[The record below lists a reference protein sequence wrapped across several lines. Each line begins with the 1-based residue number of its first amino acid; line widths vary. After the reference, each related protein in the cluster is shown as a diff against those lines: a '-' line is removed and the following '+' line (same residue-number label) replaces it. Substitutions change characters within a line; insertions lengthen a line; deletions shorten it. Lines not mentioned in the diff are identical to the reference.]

1 MNREVDPTACE
12 ETACRTKVDLF
23 RHLRGASSSSSSSS
37 SSSPTGTTTPRSEL
51 IALYQSRK
59 DAVLQ
64 RPGQGECPPDREEL
78 GRATWA
84 LMHSVAAYYPD
95 QPNVEDK
102 RAARGLVSAIA
113 RLYPCSHC
121 REDFRTEVER
131 SPPKVESQEEFS
143 RWVCE
148 QHNAVND
155 KLGRQAFTCG
165 DPGAL
170 RERWRFGSERCR
182 ESWRG
187 EETAGESLG
196 QE

>member
-1 MNREVDPTACE
+1 MNQEVDPTACE

-23 RHLRGASSSSSSSS
+23 RHLRGASSSS

-121 REDFRTEVER
+121 REDFRTEIER